1 MTRHLQLTT
10 LLAAIAI
17 GASLLAGA
25 QRRGALVG
33 SVSSGFTGVASL
45 LFMQRGA
52 RGRKPMHAALAVMA
66 AMFLLR
72 ILLVALGTVV
82 VARAG
87 ESILAFVVA
96 FFVPYFTFAAI
107 EGSYLHGLSRGT
119 GPTA

>member
-1 MTRHLQLTT
+1 MTRHLQLTA
-10 LLAAIAI
+10 LVAAVAI
-17 GASLLAGA
+17 GASLLGGVH
-25 QRRGALVG
+25 RRGALVG
-33 SVSSGFTGVASL
+33 SATSGVAGVASL

-52 RGRKPMHAALAVMA
+52 RARKPMQAALAVMA
-66 AMFLLR
+66 IMFLLR
-72 ILLVALGTVV
+72 ILLVALGTVL

-107 EGSYLHGLSRGT
+107 EGSYLHGLTRGT